1 MYSVVNSFVIDVRC
15 RIKESDAVFLGA
27 QIDGV
32 RGTGED
38 NARPAYVNGGQSI
51 GEAGNAPPAYGNG
64 GAGAYLPP
72 MYDNYRGG
80 RGGVYEPP
88 IYNYGRGGAHVPPA
102 MRASSASTRYI
113 RPWLLLL
120 VCCP

>member
-1 MYSVVNSFVIDVRC
+1 MYKRVVDSLATGFRC

-32 RGTGED
+32 
-38 NARPAYVNGGQSI
+38 NAGPLYANGGQST
-51 GEAGNAPPAYGNG
+51 GDDSVPPAHGNG

-72 MYDNYRGG
+72 TDDNYRGSAG
-80 RGGVYEPP
+80 AYEPP
-88 IYNYGRGGAHVPPA
+88 VYNYGRGGAHVPPA
-102 MRASSASTRYI
+102 IRASSASTRII

-120 VCCP
+120 LLVCFP